1 MTSTR
6 PAHGD
11 PADAPAAGTWRL
23 DPEHTSVRADVRAMF
38 GLLTVHGQFRLT
50 AGHVTIADDPARST
64 VQATIDAGSYA
75 SGNAKRD
82 SDVTSAGL
90 LDTAAHPQITFTASQ
105 AHQEAGGWV
114 VPGSLRA
121 HGTTHPVDVQVT
133 DARMEGGNA
142 RFTAVARLD
151 RAHFGITKKKG
162 MVGRTVHVTIDA
174 VATPA

>member
-1 MTSTR
+1 MS
-6 PAHGD
+6 D

-23 DPEHTSVRADVRAMF
+23 NPERTSVRADVRAMF
-38 GLLTVHGQFRLT
+38 GLLTVRGEFRLT
-50 AGHVTIADDPARST
+50 AGYVTIADDPARST

-90 LDTAAHPQITFTASQ
+90 LDTAAHPEITFTSGQ

-114 VPGSLRA
+114 VPGSLRVR
-121 HGTTHPVDVQVT
+121 GTTHPVEVRVT
-133 DARMEGGNA
+133 GARMEGGNA
-142 RFTAVARLD
+142 RFTATARLD
-151 RAHFGITKKKG
+151 RTDFGLTKKKG

-174 VATPA
+174 VGTPA